1 MMLMTIHIMG
11 MMMMMMMMI
20 SAIEMTMVRLVTT
33 IYAIIACDQELMPKH
48 VMLQNKIVVAI
59 KEVWD

>member
-11 MMMMMMMMI
+11 MMMMMMI

-33 IYAIIACDQELMPKH
+33 IYAIIACDQELMPKR

>member
-11 MMMMMMMMI
+11 MMMMMMI